1 MYLLKMGTQ
10 ILQMHITRDLKNPL
24 CLLSTPMMGKTLSKN
39 KGCGTSS
46 VTNHGEFRTS
56 AFDFHTA
63 RTTMVAQV
71 LFLRDLTKIHPHHI
85 PQKKFKVGKI
95 VVRPCDRSTQLLLK
109 TVNRVFHDGL
119 RFNEIDS
126 QSPFL

>member
-1 MYLLKMGTQ
+1 MFIKHTNDGE
-10 ILQMHITRDLKNPL
+10 D
-24 CLLSTPMMGKTLSKN
+24 LSKN

-85 PQKKFKVGKI
+85 PQKNSRLGKSWF
-95 VVRPCDRSTQLLLK
+95 VRVTDQRNCC
-109 TVNRVFHDGL
+109 
-119 RFNEIDS
+119 
-126 QSPFL
+126 